1 MDKEVAIIKIRYYC
15 AHTERSHED
24 VRQKLISWRVAP
36 TDIKTIIAAL
46 ETEQFIDKKRYLRAF
61 ILDKMLLQRWG
72 KDKVRYALQQKG
84 ITKNEIEL
92 QIEEH
97 IFEQDY
103 QNNLLYL
110 LEKKNNAIAHQ
121 NLTDIQRKQKLII
134 YLTQKGYEYSLVRK
148 TVENFVHND

>member
-36 TDIKTIIAAL
+36 TDIKTIIATL

-110 LEKKNNAIAHQ
+110 LEKKTMLLPIK
-121 NLTDIQRKQKLII
+121 I
-134 YLTQKGYEYSLVRK
+134 
-148 TVENFVHND
+148 

>member
-1 MDKEVAIIKIRYYC
+1 M
-15 AHTERSHED
+15 
-24 VRQKLISWRVAP
+24 SWRVAP
-36 TDIKTIIAAL
+36 ADIKTIIAAL